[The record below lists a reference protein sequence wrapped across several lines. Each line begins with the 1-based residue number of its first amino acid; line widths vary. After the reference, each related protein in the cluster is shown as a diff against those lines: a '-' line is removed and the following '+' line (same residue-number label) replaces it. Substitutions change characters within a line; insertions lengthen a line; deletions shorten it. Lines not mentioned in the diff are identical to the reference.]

1 MTDRDDI
8 VELTNRYAWALDAK
22 QCERLADVFTDDVV
36 ADYEGPHWTNLTDLI
51 ADMTAVHA
59 QLAGTQ
65 HLIGSHQVRVTGDQA
80 RSGSYAHVVL
90 TRQGESG
97 LLSFSIGSR
106 YEDEL
111 IRTARGWR
119 GAPPPPRATWR
130 GARPDSVSS
139 PPRVPSPLS

>member
-65 HLIGSHQVRVTGDQA
+65 HLIGSHQVHVAGDQA
-80 RSGSYAHVVL
+80 RCGSYAHVVL
-90 TRQGESG
+90 TRQGDSG

-111 IRTARGWR
+111 IRTGRGWR
-119 GAPPPPRATWR
+119 VARRTARAMWR
-130 GARPDSVSS
+130 GGDR
-139 PPRVPSPLS
+139 RVLDGLA